1 MITKEIMK
9 LKCKNKRKRN
19 NESSKKANKHTKANT
34 PRTGGSVGEYRA
46 VTWEVVSSTPTGPTL
61 RVLK

>member
-1 MITKEIMK
+1 MGDSVQIYPRFSGFGCYFLGVSIFTT
-9 LKCKNKRKRN
+9 
-19 NESSKKANKHTKANT
+19 S
-34 PRTGGSVGEYRA
+34 RTGGSVGEHRA